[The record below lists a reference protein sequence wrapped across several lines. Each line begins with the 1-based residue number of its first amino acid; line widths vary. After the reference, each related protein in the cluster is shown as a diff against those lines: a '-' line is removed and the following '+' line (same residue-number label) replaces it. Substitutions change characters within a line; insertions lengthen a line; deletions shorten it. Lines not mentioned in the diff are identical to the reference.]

1 MKMLGAIGYWVNG
14 ISIFG
19 ASDGASYNNG
29 NVWFSS
35 ALAFELYDLDICGG
49 HAANGEYHHHQNPN
63 CIQEMLGDTSDA
75 RDSTSGHSAIYGWM
89 LDGYPVY
96 GPYQA
101 NGLQATS
108 CWKPRDY
115 GASSAT
121 GCGTDNVRSCVLNDP
136 YDYTQGTTTVTAGP
150 LTTGSVTSQ
159 SGNTI
164 NTVSGVYIQDFY
176 YNSSCTGSDAGALD
190 EHNGHS
196 HGDLGYHYHV
206 TETYPFMGGPKY
218 YGCQS
223 SGSCCTSLDDRQ
235 CTGTSV
241 CGTADGTSTN
251 GCASGTRPEMSTS
264 NATDTEDDVDES
276 DDYCFHTDT
285 KIDYKGVEYS
295 YDELKAGKEPECS
308 VPHSPMS
315 KGVIISTTCGKSAR
329 VTDTHLMATSKGFQL
344 AYSLKPGD
352 ILFGDYHQEQ
362 CIVTSVQKEKTI
374 QQYFGLN
381 CVHSEVLASGLR
393 ASTFGDF
400 HTLPSWYMTYVG
412 GLMGTETASTLGDY
426 VAEWFHDLS

>member
-1 MKMLGAIGYWVNG
+1 
-14 ISIFG
+14 
-19 ASDGASYNNG
+19 
-29 NVWFSS
+29 
-35 ALAFELYDLDICGG
+35 
-49 HAANGEYHHHQNPN
+49 
-63 CIQEMLGDTSDA
+63 
-75 RDSTSGHSAIYGWM
+75 
-89 LDGYPVY
+89 
-96 GPYQA
+96 
-101 NGLQATS
+101 
-108 CWKPRDY
+108 
-115 GASSAT
+115 
-121 GCGTDNVRSCVLNDP
+121 
-136 YDYTQGTTTVTAGP
+136 
-150 LTTGSVTSQ
+150 
-159 SGNTI
+159 
-164 NTVSGVYIQDFY
+164 
-176 YNSSCTGSDAGALD
+176 
-190 EHNGHS
+190 
-196 HGDLGYHYHV
+196 
-206 TETYPFMGGPKY
+206 
-218 YGCQS
+218 
-223 SGSCCTSLDDRQ
+223 
-235 CTGTSV
+235 
-241 CGTADGTSTN
+241 
-251 GCASGTRPEMSTS
+251 MSTS

-276 DDYCFHTDT
+276 DDYCFHIDT